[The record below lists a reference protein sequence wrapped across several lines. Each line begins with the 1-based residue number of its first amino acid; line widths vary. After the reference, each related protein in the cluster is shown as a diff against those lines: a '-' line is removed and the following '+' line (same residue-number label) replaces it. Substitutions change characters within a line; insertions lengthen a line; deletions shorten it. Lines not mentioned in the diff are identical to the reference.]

1 MIRDKRAKL
10 VITVEDII
18 EEYTE
23 LKLKKRE
30 DFEFLDIS
38 NLKNKMKL
46 TIENEGI
53 NISKSMD
60 ISKDLSKNKSKDIHK
75 NINKEIG
82 EKIDE
87 DIGKGISKENIEIYN
102 AIIEGAETIDEIARK
117 TNKDS
122 KEVACKLT
130 ILELENAIEALPG
143 KRFKIKKQK

>member
-1 MIRDKRAKL
+1 
-10 VITVEDII
+10 
-18 EEYTE
+18 
-23 LKLKKRE
+23 
-30 DFEFLDIS
+30 
-38 NLKNKMKL
+38 MKL

-60 ISKDLSKNKSKDIHK
+60 ISKDISKNKSKDIHNK
-75 NINKEIG
+75 NIDKRMSKNKSKDMHKNIDKEIG
-82 EKIDE
+82 ENIDE
-87 DIGKGISKENIEIYN
+87 NIGKGISEENIEIYN
-102 AIIEGAETIDEIARK
+102 VIMEGAETIDEIARK